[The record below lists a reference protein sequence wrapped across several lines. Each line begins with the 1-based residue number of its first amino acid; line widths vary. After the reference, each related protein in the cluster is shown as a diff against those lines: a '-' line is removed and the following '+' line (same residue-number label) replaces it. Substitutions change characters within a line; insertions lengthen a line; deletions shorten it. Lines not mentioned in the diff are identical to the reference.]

1 MSALSDYQNKYKKE
15 EDTKQKQSSSEA
27 LSAYQNKYKGTQN
40 TVAQPEVKNEVD
52 DRNWIQRLGSS
63 VGNSILSGT
72 NQFASG
78 LAGAWDSVSSALIQD
93 EYKADL
99 QRENK
104 KVYDTLS
111 DRATNQLQNAVD
123 ANAFGNGKFNEMM
136 VNAMSSTVS
145 SGLSSATSAV
155 TGLAA
160 PEGASLVRQ
169 AIAMLPFGASAY
181 GSSFEQALN
190 ENPNISRSQAAL
202 YGGAEGLKE
211 VGTELMFQGVGLASK
226 VSGGRG
232 IDDLASDKLQK
243 ALYAMGK
250 TDRGGKVLAKIGEL
264 AVGAAGEGIEE
275 VVGDVLDVFTPIIL
289 GKGLDID
296 SVSLGNL
303 LTDFTVGAMSGLM
316 GEGLGSVGQAVTG
329 RAVENYNNSIQAK
342 FFNEEFNE
350 QYSMAE
356 DKAELLNDI
365 IENGLIQAKDTTAY
379 KVATEMQARQQNGET
394 VSAEDMGRLYTEF
407 RKQQNTE
414 LETQQ
419 MLADMSR
426 DMFSSKKKGITYEGF
441 DSIRGN
447 DLAMSELGLSNEK
460 LSGLANNSER
470 LSEVENALKGYG
482 KTERTTETQ
491 NADQN
496 GVKAE
501 DNKQPSTDTGYNYRD
516 YARDSYSAMAL
527 SEAAKNIGG
536 RNGGVTLINALS
548 GSIGRGNIAAYVA
561 DAYKLY
567 NEGKTGK
574 KATNLSGV
582 LNEFQAEM
590 MRNAGEMDAK
600 ENRNEVSVQRSRKR
614 NDNKSSRELQEGE
627 AYSATG
633 RIVKARTEAEIAEI
647 TKRVYEIADQYGF
660 DKSKIHLVEDYI
672 TDTGRGMFDPE
683 TGEITI
689 MVNHRAFTAE
699 QLFKHELFHSILA
712 GAKNG
717 NKTYVTEIVDAV
729 RKLTDDSSKID
740 ALCEAYAQAYASN
753 SGMDV
758 EAIYE
763 EMLCDAFG
771 GMNEAAHGYEVA
783 ELTFK
788 SAQEALVKEGT
799 KRAEATRGS
808 PAEEAFGITYDG
820 ETDSFTK
827 NSIDTYSESYY
838 AKDIENASKEIAN
851 KIGVSVQKARRFIED
866 VNSIAA
872 IIASDLARYSYISSP
887 GRSSF
892 VSNVEYGGSIDNS
905 TICAKRRLYTG
916 TIQQIQRLLP
926 NTALSAADYLAIRD
940 YMKEHGKEVACT
952 MCYVEGS
959 RAHLGELTK
968 EFLDKYAKTNPPYL
982 PNMAEMNTPEGQEY
996 IRSKHPEAYEAYV
1009 FFMNNNGRLD
1019 KGEKALF
1026 ASQNKP
1032 KMYQLS
1038 TAYNGEIAEYF
1049 ADKEDKVKEKN
1060 DNGGLRFNSFSDF
1073 EIIHL
1078 IDDMQV
1084 ILDMARYGLAGQG
1097 YTKQKEFAWAFGPT
1111 GMKINLSVICNGVET
1126 VNGKKQLTFDES
1138 EGMKW
1143 SDVSELR
1150 NTYPANV
1157 GSVVV
1162 VFNDEQLL
1170 TALADDRIDYVLP
1183 FHRSQWKKSQYA
1195 AMGLN
1200 KVLRGAKIK
1209 DYTNQQNEKWIN
1221 PSAHT
1226 HMWRGN
1232 VVPTKVTN
1240 YMPNTYWD
1248 GTKSGKENAEIY
1260 LRKCFEDGK
1269 RPKFYKFLDRNAD
1282 GSYSLKKDGST
1293 DGYWKLLIDFRMYDN
1308 DGNFAPQMP
1317 VIPSFN
1323 MEKSREMMDEYTGGH
1338 EKFPI
1343 DQDTVDWFVGKGPEG
1358 KKFSEDVNKN
1368 KSGMLYTQNADQ
1380 KFSIDT
1386 SGKYSF
1392 ASFFSGAGTVDYAL
1406 RDMANSKFAVEWD
1419 KYIAQAFGLNND
1431 GIMFNMSVDDV
1442 DLTQFRGQIYHF
1454 HASPVCCR
1462 YSRAINVKGNE
1473 LNEADSALD
1482 MSTAMSTA
1490 RALDM
1495 LRPAVFTVEN
1505 VKDYRGSKALKQI
1518 TDMLDKLGYK
1528 YDIDVYNAADLGAAT
1543 SRDRMF
1549 LRAVR
1554 SDVGELPAKP
1564 SKVSEHTTWYERVAD
1579 IIDTLPESPMPEGGY
1594 MLSRAKAQGLF
1605 DKDTPVIVLGGN
1617 KGGKLTFAEAN
1628 KPCPTIIAKSSE
1640 ARIIMPDGRV
1650 LRATPQVIARI
1661 QGLGDNFVL
1670 PKKRNGEVALTRA
1683 YRVIGNGVPVE
1694 MTKAIVEPLI
1704 RTAEQKVQKYS
1715 VDTDYEVDFESS
1727 EKFANTLK
1735 KFTEESDKNN
1745 HFVSVKMQERYKAE
1759 VEGTDFDFL
1768 ERIHNG
1774 DKKAIDDLKY
1784 FVDMFIDTDN
1794 QRQVF
1799 NILATSTVSW
1809 LDAEG
1814 AYKKDI
1820 TKLKRTASNTFSKK
1834 ELQTMKTSGPY
1845 KSIALKNLMTPTEA
1859 HELFNELNDNEEL
1872 TALADK
1878 VFGLVEN
1885 IEDIIIRS
1893 NADGKGKYSGASLAD
1908 KIQFNTHYFLDSK
1921 IPEGRKAQTILHE
1934 AIHTVTQYALNV
1946 EVWSKGMLNVMNSDF
1961 EMRCYSYVDTLKA
1974 VLGELRKD
1982 ANFSGEYGITN
1993 IHEMMAELAN
2003 PRFREKLKK
2012 KSLLQRIV
2020 DGIKALLGIDKGSNA
2035 FKTLNGVLYDMIDNY
2050 NRIAFDDYTNIVQWQ
2065 KNYINL
2071 STGDTIAD
2079 NAFSNVKSG
2088 ESVKFSYDTDYE
2100 PKSVL
2105 RNPDG
2110 SIKYVYKAFYAYN
2123 GKLYPPMIA
2132 NLSDEEFAKVKGAVS
2147 GTLNALDTPVGVWLK
2162 ADIGSL
2168 ALDEN
2173 GEPLRNTKGR
2183 LAVKNAKG
2191 GGTLAFRPGWHLGE
2205 WPDAKQFN
2213 KNSKLGL
2220 KTVMPASLVFA
2231 KCMIAAENDY
2241 QLKAMSYG
2249 MSEKGTFNR
2258 TQAGLPFVPEDG
2270 YYKYRT
2276 NADPT
2281 TAPWYITGA
2290 MKVVEILDDAD
2301 CAEICK
2307 EFGVEP
2313 SPRETFKPINLEDYG
2328 LKRGKVTAPTDM
2340 TPYLE
2345 SNANRSNKAELDKA
2359 LADERYADAYV
2370 SREINF
2376 DDNEIR
2382 KEFERNRQD
2391 AEYYRQKYAEE
2402 GVKWSEDVYSEY
2414 DKPITMADVLSL
2426 REQGRKHISQF
2437 TTEDLK
2443 KSQKWAYKYYKEL
2456 GTKSPFFRAWFG
2468 DWRAYDSTP
2477 VKIAVVPFVG
2487 KEGFG
2492 SIVNSQKGIV
2502 VNRDTGHDG
2511 NGWSVFVGREGIN
2524 NTKMHSGKASN
2535 SYNSSTGIAELIEN
2549 GILLDSE
2556 IHEHHTSARSNEKDN
2571 IAFNHRLYSIGRFN
2585 GTISLYRINVEDVY
2599 SGRNNQNDMR
2609 FHNLKYI
2616 EKIAD
2621 IVSGPNRIEYGAES
2635 AIDELSAISY
2645 TVADLYELVKRY
2657 DHEFDNSQKPVAKE
2671 MLNPDGT
2678 PKVFYHGTKSYFDA
2692 FSKDFFGSATDPG
2705 WYGRGF
2711 YFTDKKRV
2719 AEYYAGYFRDSHV
2732 METYLHMENP
2742 FILKVA
2748 KGDNKNR
2755 VIEDIIGRRFD
2766 DAVERSEAFTDW
2778 LKSEGYDGVI
2788 FENQYIVF
2796 EPNQIKSATDNIGTF
2811 DSRTAK
2817 LKYSEDTDYDSLS
2830 AAEAGV
2836 KYGINI
2842 NCDSQDFVRQI
2853 LDGDK
2858 TIETR
2863 PNRNLSKLIGQ
2874 RVALVMTGRKAKR
2887 LYGGPAVLGYATI
2900 ESVKEYTED
2909 NFHDDDSKHLVAGG
2923 EYDIKSGGKKYG
2935 YILTDVEECEPYVAQ
2950 KGTEGGRSY
2959 RNLYSEDTMD
2969 YTDLVREN
2977 RELRKKYEYWK
2988 GQTRLTKAPS
2998 FTDADAKRYA
3008 KEIIK
3013 AYDSKVDINEVLPD
3027 IKKVIEDV
3035 WLKNKSYEDA
3045 KKTAGDIARKIV
3057 MNAEALINGSE
3068 YEKYKEIK
3076 NYLKDKTFYITL
3088 ADRMSIPDYEQ
3099 WRKNHRY
3106 IKVVIDDAKANMDKM
3121 YQDLRSTFSTD
3132 QYTLFPDV
3140 SNGAEQLLTMAESI
3154 DSLDAV
3160 YDNPFSNEL
3169 ADAIEG
3175 CANEI
3180 IDLAFDRM
3188 AAGKLNEKAPTFADK
3203 AKKKEADAFLAGQMS
3218 QGADDARHY
3227 GSVIRNLEDRRQR
3240 TVERLQEVR
3249 QKRDEEIYELK
3260 MHFAEVQNRKRVR
3273 KEESE
3278 ARQKLLKIVNRLSNK
3293 KMTAANRA
3301 LIDSMI
3307 ADIDKTAVGISEGKV
3322 KQLEDLRD
3330 WYNTL
3335 VSGGI
3340 LERDERIENQINRL
3354 NLRHIKDMSI
3364 GDVRTLANVLLG
3376 IEYAINHQNKL
3387 IESQYN
3393 RDMWW
3398 YGMETAKHIR
3408 ETNDSTNAVDDFF
3421 VTKTLS
3427 PVRAMKRFTGY
3438 NKDDALVGLTN
3449 ELAEGQRKSFDYVR
3463 RAEALFTKYTNDK
3476 KFIDSI
3482 TGKNAKL
3489 IDCVGSD
3496 DEGNHIK
3503 FQMTPAMRM
3512 SLYLHF
3518 QNADNM
3524 RHIISGGITV
3534 PNYEL
3539 YKKGD
3544 MAEAYAK
3551 SAESRV
3557 FLTMRE
3563 CESIIK
3569 GMTAKEK
3576 NFADAMHDY
3585 FNGMSRNEI
3594 NVTSEALKGYSLA
3607 DVENYFPI
3615 DTDKTTLQKDY
3626 GTVKPDGAVS
3636 GLGFTHE
3643 RVKAGNAI
3651 YLYDATMVLNKS
3663 VEAHAKYVGLSI
3675 PVRNMSKLMSTGGVS
3690 EALSAKWGTK
3700 ATHYIEK
3707 MMEDVQNVKAREG
3720 DPVTDLF
3727 GKLRSNYAGAVLTL
3741 NAGVA
3746 MKQAASYFTAASV
3759 LGYNPLLK
3767 AKGELIHGTV
3777 DINKVSKYTPLLW
3790 YRARGYSSTELGD
3803 LKSRDKQI
3811 PKALN
3816 WIQTMDLKTTTALW
3830 KACEYYVREQNPG
3843 KYNTSSDEFGFAV
3856 AEVYNRVIEETQP
3869 NYSAMQRP
3877 EWLRTKQ
3884 SLTQALMMFK
3894 TQPFQNFNILYDSIA
3909 EYKAVSR
3916 RAITTGDYSEV
3927 AEARKAMSRAVTS
3940 QLASAITFVAIQ
3952 AAWDA
3957 FRGKHYGDDDDEN
3970 TVGGWLKKIGA
3981 NILSAFTGMLPIVS
3995 TAFEA
4000 VEAIIDNVLKNAG
4013 LDAIFDQKYYGLSVS
4028 PVEVFNDI
4036 EGALQNISGKATKIL
4051 SGNSKDTMKDLQS
4064 LFKSALKLAEAEG
4077 IPASNVINLFESIT
4091 HPFGISI
4098 ADLMK

>member
-111 DRATNQLQNAVD
+111 NRATNQLQNAVD

-250 TDRGGKVLAKIGEL
+250 TDKGGKVLAKIGEL

-350 QYSMAE
+350 EYSKAE
-356 DKAELLNDI
+356 NKAELLNDI

-460 LSGLANNSER
+460 LSGLADNSAR

-491 NADQN
+491 NADQS

-712 GAKNG
+712 GARNG
-717 NKTYVTEIVDAV
+717 NETYVTEIVDAV

-799 KRAEATRGS
+799 KRVEATRGS
-808 PAEEAFGITYDG
+808 PISNMVENGEIRQSQDTFMNASGIQCEEVDGRVRFTFDGKEVKKVTAKHIENFSGFGVLIKNAENIKTEAERQKQYQAVADICNMILKTNDVQLAWAYTGSMLFSAVKSNSDSQYGTTVDFSTVCRKTQEMITAMSEAMMEKGEGLTKAEVTELQKKLNENDLNVPCPVCYVFSRWAGIGNTLDNIWDLQEKYKGYTKEQLKARTAELEKEVKRRGGKPGTVRGEIKKELQAKIDELKEEVTKLSAEKEAIETYKYKNSEARLAEINKTLPKLQEDLDIVSDYTWVANIMSRADYKPVPKNVLYNLDG
-820 ETDSFTK
+820 GAEFAKNYPAVWKYRTTRGPGAGKAIVPYSPMVLGDLILKVDKGANTGNTLFKDLKGDFNKKQKDALKSAKKRVKAQNLLGGQRFQSTSDFRYEYALDYFQAFLELQTLGSTMQTYTKVVEFADMVASIGGDVNLSLMPLGSGYDANDNLIFSSVTGINPEAAFEVSAKFDSAQPILVGINDHHIELAMRDDRITFIIPYHASGASITDFIQHLVKNLGENWDKSNYQDYSKVQTDSEIEENNVLRDIRKKILTK
-827 NSIDTYSESYY
+827 TKSRISGDELKLIRTMAGQ
-838 AKDIENASKEIAN
+838 AKDISGMSFDELLEIERKAISGDKNAQKEYRSWSAGVLSGLYDRMMENGAVLSSTQSAN
-851 KIGVSVQKARRFIED
+851 
-866 VNSIAA
+866 
-872 IIASDLARYSYISSP
+872 LMP
-887 GRSSF
+887 H
-892 VSNVEYGGSIDNS
+892 EYWNKSTTIDN
-905 TICAKRRLYTG
+905 
-916 TIQQIQRLLP
+916 
-926 NTALSAADYLAIRD
+926 
-940 YMKEHGKEVACT
+940 
-952 MCYVEGS
+952 
-959 RAHLGELTK
+959 
-968 EFLDKYAKTNPPYL
+968 
-982 PNMAEMNTPEGQEY
+982 
-996 IRSKHPEAYEAYV
+996 AYV
-1009 FFMNNNGRLD
+1009 NGFIFRSYCYNL
-1019 KGEKALF
+1019 GLAPRF
-1026 ASQNKP
+1026 
-1032 KMYQLS
+1032 
-1038 TAYNGEIAEYF
+1038 TGINGE
-1049 ADKEDKVKEKN
+1049 
-1060 DNGGLRFNSFSDF
+1060 
-1073 EIIHL
+1073 
-1078 IDDMQV
+1078 
-1084 ILDMARYGLAGQG
+1084 
-1097 YTKQKEFAWAFGPT
+1097 
-1111 GMKINLSVICNGVET
+1111 
-1126 VNGKKQLTFDES
+1126 GKK
-1138 EGMKW
+1138 MKFG
-1143 SDVSELR
+1143 D
-1150 NTYPANV
+1150 
-1157 GSVVV
+1157 
-1162 VFNDEQLL
+1162 F
-1170 TALADDRIDYVLP
+1170 
-1183 FHRSQWKKSQYA
+1183 
-1195 AMGLN
+1195 
-1200 KVLRGAKIK
+1200 
-1209 DYTNQQNEKWIN
+1209 
-1221 PSAHT
+1221 
-1226 HMWRGN
+1226 
-1232 VVPTKVTN
+1232 
-1240 YMPNTYWD
+1240 
-1248 GTKSGKENAEIY
+1248 SGE
-1260 LRKCFEDGK
+1260 R
-1269 RPKFYKFLDRNAD
+1269 
-1282 GSYSLKKDGST
+1282 
-1293 DGYWKLLIDFRMYDN
+1293 GYWKTLIDRAMYDLK
-1308 DGNFAPQMP
+1308 GNYRDQNVVSMSKFQTEMLEPSYAEKNYGKYKIKEPSLAKAKEIGRQFAKELK
-1317 VIPSFN
+1317 
-1323 MEKSREMMDEYTGGH
+1323 EKE
-1338 EKFPI
+1338 
-1343 DQDTVDWFVGKGPEG
+1343 TVTVATANP
-1358 KKFSEDVNKN
+1358 N
-1368 KSGMLYTQNADQ
+1368 Q

-1528 YDIDVYNAADLGAAT
+1528 YDIGVYNSADYGAAT
-1543 SRDRMF
+1543 SRERMF
-1549 LRAVR
+1549 LRAFR
-1554 SDVGELPAKP
+1554 PDVGELPAMPEAVKTR
-1564 SKVSEHTTWYERVAD
+1564 TTWYERVKD
-1579 IIDTLPESPMPEGGY
+1579 LIPGLPERPFSPY
-1594 MLSRAKAQGLF
+1594 MLQRAKDGGLF
-1605 DKDTPVIVLGGN
+1605 GQKEPIIILGGN
-1617 KGGKLTFAEAN
+1617 KGKGLSWAPAS
-1628 KPCPTIIAKSSE
+1628 KPAPTVIARSAE
-1640 ARIIMPDGRV
+1640 ARILMPDGRV

-1661 QGLGDNFVL
+1661 QGLGDSFNL
-1670 PKKRNGEVALTRA
+1670 PMRKDMKGIALTRA
-1683 YRVIGNGVPVE
+1683 YKVLGNGVPVE
-1694 MTKAIVEPLI
+1694 LTKAVVEPLI

-1715 VDTDYEVDFESS
+1715 EDTDVKTQKAIAFNAKQSVGDKLMNTDYKPTGRYKGIVGKEVGTQLYVHKNYADEVIDSALLDDARELLANSEYSDFKYKCIMYDKAKNTVRFDEAPNFDTATEPIAGDNVTVNLNDGTVKSGRFSGQIWHHKWEWVKNDYTGFDVEEAWNRSREYYNKLREVPESEHQFKYKANQQRKPDGSFSGQKGIDAWNEQLEYYGLPLYEDTSGYKYSEDTLATEKRLKNGQKHTSEDTSVIQIASTFTHFNFPSNVRLLDYGGGQYNVMKDAFNVIYPEGTMEIMDAFNRTNTHNNRISKMFKKNPADVVTVNNVLNVIDSRDARIGVIQSAYDYLSDDGYAIFLCYKSGKKGAAGKDIDTGNYQTDMKLSEYKPEVDEVFEHSEIVGNYIIASKSPIDLAKVKSEFYVAKPDSS
-1727 EKFANTLK
+1727 SGPANRFSVMAIDWKKNKGNYANIDSTHSYRFAETTHEELDLLYDYYANKEMYDEKKDVHFVGDDGAIESIAEFVGWRENL
-1735 KFTEESDKNN
+1735 SDKEIKAL
-1745 HFVSVKMQERYKAE
+1745 SKVKR
-1759 VEGTDFDFL
+1759 
-1768 ERIHNG
+1768 
-1774 DKKAIDDLKY
+1774 
-1784 FVDMFIDTDN
+1784 
-1794 QRQVF
+1794 
-1799 NILATSTVSW
+1799 
-1809 LDAEG
+1809 DAEG
-1814 AYKKDI
+1814 NVI
-1820 TKLKRTASNTFSKK
+1820 PLSERVH
-1834 ELQTMKTSGPY
+1834 
-1845 KSIALKNLMTPTEA
+1845 IR
-1859 HELFNELNDNEEL
+1859 EE
-1872 TALADK
+1872 
-1878 VFGLVEN
+1878 N
-1885 IEDIIIRS
+1885 
-1893 NADGKGKYSGASLAD
+1893 
-1908 KIQFNTHYFLDSK
+1908 
-1921 IPEGRKAQTILHE
+1921 
-1934 AIHTVTQYALNV
+1934 
-1946 EVWSKGMLNVMNSDF
+1946 
-1961 EMRCYSYVDTLKA
+1961 
-1974 VLGELRKD
+1974 
-1982 ANFSGEYGITN
+1982 
-1993 IHEMMAELAN
+1993 
-2003 PRFREKLKK
+2003 
-2012 KSLLQRIV
+2012 
-2020 DGIKALLGIDKGSNA
+2020 
-2035 FKTLNGVLYDMIDNY
+2035 
-2050 NRIAFDDYTNIVQWQ
+2050 
-2065 KNYINL
+2065 
-2071 STGDTIAD
+2071 
-2079 NAFSNVKSG
+2079 
-2088 ESVKFSYDTDYE
+2088 
-2100 PKSVL
+2100 
-2105 RNPDG
+2105 
-2110 SIKYVYKAFYAYN
+2110 
-2123 GKLYPPMIA
+2123 
-2132 NLSDEEFAKVKGAVS
+2132 
-2147 GTLNALDTPVGVWLK
+2147 
-2162 ADIGSL
+2162 
-2168 ALDEN
+2168 
-2173 GEPLRNTKGR
+2173 
-2183 LAVKNAKG
+2183 
-2191 GGTLAFRPGWHLGE
+2191 
-2205 WPDAKQFN
+2205 
-2213 KNSKLGL
+2213 
-2220 KTVMPASLVFA
+2220 
-2231 KCMIAAENDY
+2231 
-2241 QLKAMSYG
+2241 
-2249 MSEKGTFNR
+2249 
-2258 TQAGLPFVPEDG
+2258 
-2270 YYKYRT
+2270 
-2276 NADPT
+2276 
-2281 TAPWYITGA
+2281 
-2290 MKVVEILDDAD
+2290 
-2301 CAEICK
+2301 
-2307 EFGVEP
+2307 
-2313 SPRETFKPINLEDYG
+2313 
-2328 LKRGKVTAPTDM
+2328 
-2340 TPYLE
+2340 
-2345 SNANRSNKAELDKA
+2345 
-2359 LADERYADAYV
+2359 
-2370 SREINF
+2370 
-2376 DDNEIR
+2376 
-2382 KEFERNRQD
+2382 
-2391 AEYYRQKYAEE
+2391 
-2402 GVKWSEDVYSEY
+2402 VKWSEDVYTEY

-2437 TTEDLK
+2437 TTEDLR

-2657 DHEFDNSQKPVAKE
+2657 DPEFDNNQKPVAKE
-2671 MLNPDGT
+2671 ILNPDGT

-2719 AEYYAGYFRDSHV
+2719 AEYYARYFRDSHV

-2755 VIEDIIGRRFD
+2755 VIEDIIGQRFD

-2811 DSRTAK
+2811 DSSTDK
-2817 LKYSEDTDYDSLS
+2817 LK
-2830 AAEAGV
+2830 
-2836 KYGINI
+2836 
-2842 NCDSQDFVRQI
+2842 
-2853 LDGDK
+2853 
-2858 TIETR
+2858 
-2863 PNRNLSKLIGQ
+2863 
-2874 RVALVMTGRKAKR
+2874 
-2887 LYGGPAVLGYATI
+2887 
-2900 ESVKEYTED
+2900 
-2909 NFHDDDSKHLVAGG
+2909 
-2923 EYDIKSGGKKYG
+2923 
-2935 YILTDVEECEPYVAQ
+2935 
-2950 KGTEGGRSY
+2950 
-2959 RNLYSEDTMD
+2959 YSEDTMD

-2998 FTDADAKRYA
+2998 FTDADAKKYA

-3088 ADRMSIPDYEQ
+3088 SDRMSIPDYEQ

-3121 YQDLRSTFSTD
+3121 YQDVRSTFSTD

-3203 AKKKEADAFLAGQMS
+3203 AKKKEEDAFLAGQMS

-3408 ETNDSTNAVDDFF
+3408 ETDDSTNAMDDFF

-3427 PVRAMKRFTGY
+3427 PLRAMKRFTGY

-3563 CESIIK
+3563 CESIIN

-3585 FNGMSRNEI
+3585 FNGMSQNEI

-3759 LGYNPLLK
+3759 LGYSPLLK
-3767 AKGELIHGTV
+3767 AKGELIHSTV

-4077 IPASNVINLFESIT
+4077 VPASNVINLFESIT